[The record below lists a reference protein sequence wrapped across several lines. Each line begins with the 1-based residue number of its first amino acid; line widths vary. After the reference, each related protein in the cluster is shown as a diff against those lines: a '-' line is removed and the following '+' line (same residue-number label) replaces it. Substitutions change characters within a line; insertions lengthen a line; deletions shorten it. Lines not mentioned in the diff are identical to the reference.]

1 MHKRPQEFTIA
12 IFSFNRGGLLQNC
25 VESCLSC
32 FEGAQII
39 VYDDDSD
46 DPATLEIL
54 QHFNSD
60 KVDVRFTDYQTQQ
73 ARHGALYRNM
83 QRALT
88 DCTTPYLLF
97 LQDDMQIVR
106 RVEHDTLETIAS
118 AFDDPDIA
126 FIRTQFFKKM
136 DVSRFR
142 LHFHEKA
149 VGGLILPIGA
159 YSECDIDHSY
169 CDVMVADV
177 ETLRNADWSFQ
188 GLERGN
194 QHLAKTHFKYMPYL
208 RKPFVFYCPE
218 VPSYRDRKLYLA
230 SRIVQYQRQ
239 GQVIRY
245 HTMTD
250 EDTSRLENLLDDI
263 LPVAEDFLLP
273 NVLDVKRPFV
283 FQDYARSNWLHIL
296 YKIESR
302 LHRIMTPVVR
312 FFFRG

>member
-1 MHKRPQEFTIA
+1 MHMSPQAFTIA

-32 FEGAQII
+32 FEGARII

-46 DPATLEIL
+46 DLNTLEIL
-54 QHFNSD
+54 QEFNAE
-60 KVDVRFTDYQTQQ
+60 KVDVRSTNYQKKR

-83 QRALT
+83 QRALS
-88 DCTTPYLLF
+88 DCTTPYLVF

-106 RVEHDTLETIAS
+106 RVEHATLETIAS

-126 FIRTQFFKKM
+126 FIRTQFFKQM
-136 DVSRFR
+136 DVLRFTP
-142 LHFHEKA
+142 HFHEKSME
-149 VGGLILPIGA
+149 GLILPIGT
-159 YSECDIDHSY
+159 YGECDIDHSY

-177 ETLRNADWSFQ
+177 EKLRNVDWSFQ
-188 GLERGN
+188 RLERGN
-194 QHLAKTHFKYMPYL
+194 QHLAKAHFKYMPYL

-230 SRIVQYQRQ
+230 SRIVQNQRQ

-250 EDTSRLENLLDDI
+250 KDTSRLENLHDGI

-273 NVLDVKRPFV
+273 TVHDVKRPFV
-283 FQDYARSNWLHIL
+283 FQDYARSNWLQIL

-302 LHRIMTPVVR
+302 LYRVVTPLVR
-312 FFFRG
+312 LIFRR